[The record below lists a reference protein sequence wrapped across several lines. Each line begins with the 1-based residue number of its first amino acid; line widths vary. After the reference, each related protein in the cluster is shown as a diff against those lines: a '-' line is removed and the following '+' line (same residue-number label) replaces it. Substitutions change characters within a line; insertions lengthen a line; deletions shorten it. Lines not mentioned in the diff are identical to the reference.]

1 MTGTINDPTA
11 RFLERVE
18 RRARFLKTLFTA
30 ELGVYLPWDD
40 DQRKRTIQMLVRMI
54 ARQDELSLITPETLQ
69 QAYDILNGHLE
80 AMQRLLPHDVQ
91 YRNRARRHW

>member
-11 RFLERVE
+11 RFLQRVE

-30 ELGVYLPWDD
+30 ELGVYLPSDD